1 VSRENLSVS
10 AVGRNIKGVET
21 STTRKAGLR
30 LEDWHVLAKQALPSS
45 GGLPSPWLA
54 RPHVPTSPRPSSPSP
69 SRLYFLA
76 PAT

>member
-1 VSRENLSVS
+1 MSRENLSFS

-45 GGLPSPWLA
+45 GGLPSPRLA
-54 RPHVPTSPRPSSPSP
+54 RPHVPTSPGPSSPSP